1 MKDLN
6 DKVAVITGGAS
17 GMGLAF
23 AHRFAAA
30 GMKVAIGDIEEPAL
44 EAAVAEL
51 VASGAEVFG
60 SRCDVTDIDSF
71 RRFAADAEEAF
82 GPAHVV
88 CLNAG
93 VASSR
98 PIVDHTLDDW
108 QWVLGVNLWGIVHGL
123 DAFLGGLID
132 RDAGHVVVTASVA
145 GHTSHPGIGPY
156 NASKHAAVTIAE
168 TLYNELAALGSRVGV
183 SALCPGFVNTGIFA
197 SGRNRP
203 EHLVNRLAEPPS
215 DEDLARERA
224 VQEWMAANARD
235 PSEVAALV
243 FSAVMDGTFWVFTDD
258 DHRDAISR
266 RHNEILTGR
275 NPSQYESIGQTAL
288 ES

>member
-93 VASSR
+93 VAGGGEM
-98 PIVDHTLDDW
+98 VDLTLSDW
-108 QWVLGVNLWGIVHGL
+108 NWVLGVNLWGVVHGL
-123 DAFLGGLID
+123 DIYLKGLVA
-132 RDAGHVVVTASVA
+132 RNEGHVVVTASVA
-145 GHTSHPGIGPY
+145 GHTSFPGIGPY
-156 NASKHAAVTIAE
+156 NASKHAVSAIAE
-168 TLYNELAALGSRVGV
+168 TLHNELVVAGSDVGV
-183 SALCPGFVNTGIFA
+183 TSLCPGFVATGIFD

-203 EHLVNRLAEPPS
+203 EHLLDALAELPS
-215 DEDLARERA
+215 EEQLERRQMI
-224 VQEWMAANARD
+224 QEWMAQNAKD
-235 PSEVAALV
+235 PTEVADLIHD
-243 FSAVMDGTFWVFTDD
+243 AVLEQTFWVFTDP
-258 DHRDAISR
+258 DHIESIER
-266 RHNEILTGR
+266 RHEEIRGRR
-275 NPSQYESIGQTAL
+275 NPSSELSIGL
-288 ES
+288 SLMD

>member
-93 VASSR
+93 VAGSGEM
-98 PIVDHTLDDW
+98 VDLTLSDW
-108 QWVLGVNLWGIVHGL
+108 NWVLGVNLWGVVHGL
-123 DAFLGGLID
+123 DIYLKGLVA
-132 RDAGHVVVTASVA
+132 RNEGHVVVTASVA
-145 GHTSHPGIGPY
+145 GHTSFPGIGPY
-156 NASKHAAVTIAE
+156 NASKHAVSAIAE
-168 TLYNELAALGSRVGV
+168 TLHNELVVAGSDVGV
-183 SALCPGFVNTGIFA
+183 TSLCPGFVATGIFD

-203 EHLVNRLAEPPS
+203 EHLLDALAELPS
-215 DEDLARERA
+215 EEQLERRQMI
-224 VQEWMAANARD
+224 QEWMAQNAKD
-235 PSEVAALV
+235 PTEVADLIHG
-243 FSAVMDGTFWVFTDD
+243 AVLEQTFWVFTDP
-258 DHRDAISR
+258 DHIESIER
-266 RHNEILTGR
+266 RHEEIRGRR
-275 NPSQYESIGQTAL
+275 NPSQEQSIGL
-288 ES
+288 SLMD

>member
-60 SRCDVTDIDSF
+60 GRCDVTDIDSF
-71 RRFAADAEEAF
+71 RRFAADVEEAF
-82 GPAHVV
+82 GPTHVV

-93 VASSR
+93 VASSG
-98 PIVDHTLDDW
+98 DMADLTLADW
-108 QWVLGVNLWGIVHGL
+108 SWVLGVNLWGVVHGL
-123 DAFLGGLID
+123 DIYLKDLVAQNE
-132 RDAGHVVVTASVA
+132 GHVVVTASVA
-145 GHTSHPGIGPY
+145 GHTSFPGLGPY
-156 NASKHAAVTIAE
+156 SASKHAVSTIAE
-168 TLYNELAALGSRVGV
+168 TLYNELAAAGSEVGV
-183 SALCPGFVNTGIFA
+183 TSLCPGFVATGIFA

-203 EHLVNRLAEPPS
+203 EHLVDALGELPS
-215 DEDLARERA
+215 EEQLERQEM
-224 VQEWMAANARD
+224 VREWMAENAKD
-235 PSEVAALV
+235 PAEVADLIHD
-243 FSAVMDGTFWVFTDD
+243 AVLEQTFWVFTDP
-258 DHRDAISR
+258 DHIESIER
-266 RHNEILTGR
+266 RHEEIRGR
-275 NPSQYESIGQTAL
+275 QNPSQEQSIGL
-288 ES
+288 SLMD

>member
-93 VASSR
+93 VAGSGEM
-98 PIVDHTLDDW
+98 VDLTLSDW
-108 QWVLGVNLWGIVHGL
+108 NWVLGVNLWGVVYGL
-123 DAFLGGLID
+123 DIYLKGLVA
-132 RDAGHVVVTASVA
+132 RNEGHVVVTASVA
-145 GHTSHPGIGPY
+145 GHTSFPGIGPY
-156 NASKHAAVTIAE
+156 NASKHAVSAIAE
-168 TLYNELAALGSRVGV
+168 TLHNELVVAGSDVGV
-183 SALCPGFVNTGIFA
+183 TSLCPGFVATGIFD

-203 EHLVNRLAEPPS
+203 EHLLDALAELPS
-215 DEDLARERA
+215 EEQLERRQMI
-224 VQEWMAANARD
+224 QEWMAQNAKD
-235 PSEVAALV
+235 PTEVADLIHD
-243 FSAVMDGTFWVFTDD
+243 AVLEQTFWVFTDP
-258 DHRDAISR
+258 DHIESIER
-266 RHNEILTGR
+266 RHEEIRGRR
-275 NPSQYESIGQTAL
+275 NPSQEQSIGL
-288 ES
+288 SLMD

>member
-60 SRCDVTDIDSF
+60 SRCDVTNIDSF

-93 VASSR
+93 VAGSGEM
-98 PIVDHTLDDW
+98 VDLTLSDW
-108 QWVLGVNLWGIVHGL
+108 NWVLGVNLWGVVYGL
-123 DAFLGGLID
+123 DIYLKGLVA
-132 RDAGHVVVTASVA
+132 RNEGHVVVTASVA
-145 GHTSHPGIGPY
+145 GHTSFPGIGPY
-156 NASKHAAVTIAE
+156 NASKHAVSAIAE
-168 TLYNELAALGSRVGV
+168 TLHNELVVAGSDVGV
-183 SALCPGFVNTGIFA
+183 TSLCPGFVATGIFD

-203 EHLVNRLAEPPS
+203 EHLLDALAELPS
-215 DEDLARERA
+215 EEQLERRQMI
-224 VQEWMAANARD
+224 QEWMAQNAKD
-235 PSEVAALV
+235 PTEVADLIHD
-243 FSAVMDGTFWVFTDD
+243 AVLEQTFWVFTDP
-258 DHRDAISR
+258 DHIESIER
-266 RHNEILTGR
+266 RHEEIRGRR
-275 NPSQYESIGQTAL
+275 NPSQEQSIGL
-288 ES
+288 SLMD

>member
-93 VASSR
+93 VAGGGEMA
-98 PIVDHTLDDW
+98 DLTLSDW
-108 QWVLGVNLWGIVHGL
+108 NWVLGVNLWGVVHGL
-123 DAFLGGLID
+123 DIYLKGLVA
-132 RDAGHVVVTASVA
+132 RNEGHVVVTASVA
-145 GHTSHPGIGPY
+145 GHTSFPGIGPY
-156 NASKHAAVTIAE
+156 NASKHAVSAIAE
-168 TLYNELAALGSRVGV
+168 TLHNELVVAGSDVGV
-183 SALCPGFVNTGIFA
+183 TSLCPGFVATGIFD

-203 EHLVNRLAEPPS
+203 EHLLDALAELPS
-215 DEDLARERA
+215 EEQLERRQMI
-224 VQEWMAANARD
+224 QEWMAQNAKD
-235 PSEVAALV
+235 PTEVADLIHD
-243 FSAVMDGTFWVFTDD
+243 AVLEQTFWVFTDP
-258 DHRDAISR
+258 DHIESIER
-266 RHNEILTGR
+266 RHEEIRGRR
-275 NPSQYESIGQTAL
+275 NPSQEQSIGL
-288 ES
+288 SLMD

>member
-93 VASSR
+93 VAGGGEM
-98 PIVDHTLDDW
+98 VDLTLSDW
-108 QWVLGVNLWGIVHGL
+108 NWVLGVNLWGVVHGL
-123 DAFLGGLID
+123 DIYLKGLVA
-132 RDAGHVVVTASVA
+132 RNEGHVVVTASVA
-145 GHTSHPGIGPY
+145 GHTSFPGIGPY
-156 NASKHAAVTIAE
+156 NASKHAVSAIAE
-168 TLYNELAALGSRVGV
+168 TLHNELVVAGSDVGV
-183 SALCPGFVNTGIFA
+183 TSLCPGFVATGIFD

-203 EHLVNRLAEPPS
+203 EHLLDALAELPS
-215 DEDLARERA
+215 EEQLERRQMI
-224 VQEWMAANARD
+224 QEWMAQNAKD
-235 PSEVAALV
+235 PTEVADLIHG
-243 FSAVMDGTFWVFTDD
+243 AVLEQTFWVFTDP
-258 DHRDAISR
+258 DHIESIER
-266 RHNEILTGR
+266 RHEEIRGRR
-275 NPSQYESIGQTAL
+275 NPSQEQSIGL
-288 ES
+288 SLMD

>member
-6 DKVAVITGGAS
+6 HKVAVITGGAS

-93 VASSR
+93 VAGGGEM
-98 PIVDHTLDDW
+98 VDLTLSDW
-108 QWVLGVNLWGIVHGL
+108 NWVLGVNLWGVVHGL
-123 DAFLGGLID
+123 DIYLKGLVA
-132 RDAGHVVVTASVA
+132 RNEGHVVVTASVA
-145 GHTSHPGIGPY
+145 GHTSFPGIGPY
-156 NASKHAAVTIAE
+156 NASKHAVSAIAE
-168 TLYNELAALGSRVGV
+168 TLHNELVVAGSDVGV
-183 SALCPGFVNTGIFA
+183 TSLCPGFVATGIFD

-203 EHLVNRLAEPPS
+203 EHLLDALAELPS
-215 DEDLARERA
+215 EEQLERRQMI
-224 VQEWMAANARD
+224 QEWMAQNAKD
-235 PSEVAALV
+235 PTQVADLIHD
-243 FSAVMDGTFWVFTDD
+243 AVLEQTFWVFTDP
-258 DHRDAISR
+258 DHIESIER
-266 RHNEILTGR
+266 RHEEIRGRR
-275 NPSQYESIGQTAL
+275 NPSQEQSIGL
-288 ES
+288 SLMD

>member
-93 VASSR
+93 VAGSGEM
-98 PIVDHTLDDW
+98 VDLTLSDW
-108 QWVLGVNLWGIVHGL
+108 NWVLGVNLWGVVHGL
-123 DAFLGGLID
+123 DIYLKGLVA
-132 RDAGHVVVTASVA
+132 RNEGHVVVTASVA
-145 GHTSHPGIGPY
+145 GHTSFPGIGPY
-156 NASKHAAVTIAE
+156 NASKHAVSAIAE
-168 TLYNELAALGSRVGV
+168 TLHNELVVAGSDVGV
-183 SALCPGFVNTGIFA
+183 TSLCPGFVATGIFD

-203 EHLVNRLAEPPS
+203 EHLLDALAELPS
-215 DEDLARERA
+215 EEQLERRQMI
-224 VQEWMAANARD
+224 QEWMAQNAKD
-235 PSEVAALV
+235 PTEVADLIHD
-243 FSAVMDGTFWVFTDD
+243 AVLEQTFWVFTDP
-258 DHRDAISR
+258 DHIESIER
-266 RHNEILTGR
+266 RHEEIRGRR
-275 NPSQYESIGQTAL
+275 NPSQEQSIGL
-288 ES
+288 SLMD

>member
-1 MKDLN
+1 MKDLS

-93 VASSR
+93 VAGGGEM
-98 PIVDHTLDDW
+98 VDLTLSDW
-108 QWVLGVNLWGIVHGL
+108 NWVLGVNLWGVVHGL
-123 DAFLGGLID
+123 DIYLKGLVA
-132 RDAGHVVVTASVA
+132 RNEGHVVVTASVA
-145 GHTSHPGIGPY
+145 GHTSFPGIGPY
-156 NASKHAAVTIAE
+156 NASKHAVSAIAE
-168 TLYNELAALGSRVGV
+168 TLHNELVVAGSDVGV
-183 SALCPGFVNTGIFA
+183 TSLCPGFVATGIFD

-203 EHLVNRLAEPPS
+203 EHLLDALAELPS
-215 DEDLARERA
+215 EEQLERRQMI
-224 VQEWMAANARD
+224 QEWMAQNAKD
-235 PSEVAALV
+235 PTEVADLIHD
-243 FSAVMDGTFWVFTDD
+243 AVLEQTFWVFTDP
-258 DHRDAISR
+258 DHIESIER
-266 RHNEILTGR
+266 RHEEIRGRR
-275 NPSQYESIGQTAL
+275 NPSQEQSIGL
-288 ES
+288 SLMD

>member
-93 VASSR
+93 VAGGGEM
-98 PIVDHTLDDW
+98 VDLTLSDW
-108 QWVLGVNLWGIVHGL
+108 NWVLGVNLWGVVYGL
-123 DAFLGGLID
+123 DIYLKGLVA
-132 RDAGHVVVTASVA
+132 RNEGHVVVTASVA
-145 GHTSHPGIGPY
+145 GHTSFPGIGPY
-156 NASKHAAVTIAE
+156 NASKHAVSAIAE
-168 TLYNELAALGSRVGV
+168 TLHNELVVAGSDVGV
-183 SALCPGFVNTGIFA
+183 TSLCPGFVATGIFD

-203 EHLVNRLAEPPS
+203 EHLLDALAELPS
-215 DEDLARERA
+215 EEQLERRQMI
-224 VQEWMAANARD
+224 QEWMAQNAKD
-235 PSEVAALV
+235 PTEVADLIHD
-243 FSAVMDGTFWVFTDD
+243 AVLEQTFWVFTDP
-258 DHRDAISR
+258 DHIESIER
-266 RHNEILTGR
+266 RHEEIRGRR
-275 NPSQYESIGQTAL
+275 NPSQEQSIGL
-288 ES
+288 SLMD

>member
-1 MKDLN
+1 MKNLS

-60 SRCDVTDIDSF
+60 GRCDVTDIDSF

-93 VASSR
+93 VAGGGEM
-98 PIVDHTLDDW
+98 VDLTLSDW
-108 QWVLGVNLWGIVHGL
+108 NWVLGVNLWGVVHGL
-123 DAFLGGLID
+123 DIYLKGLVA
-132 RDAGHVVVTASVA
+132 RNEGHVVVTASVA
-145 GHTSHPGIGPY
+145 GHTSFPGIGPY
-156 NASKHAAVTIAE
+156 NASKHAVSAIAE
-168 TLYNELAALGSRVGV
+168 TLHNELAVAGSDVGV
-183 SALCPGFVNTGIFA
+183 TSLCPGFVATGIFD

-203 EHLVNRLAEPPS
+203 EHLIDALAQLPS
-215 DEDLARERA
+215 EEQLERQQMI
-224 VQEWMAANARD
+224 QEWMAQNAKD
-235 PSEVAALV
+235 PAEVADLIHD
-243 FSAVMDGTFWVFTDD
+243 AVLEQTFWVFTDP
-258 DHRDAISR
+258 DHIESIER
-266 RHNEILTGR
+266 RHEEIRGRR
-275 NPSQYESIGQTAL
+275 NPSQELSIGL
-288 ES
+288 SLMD

>member
-44 EAAVAEL
+44 EAAIAEL

-93 VASSR
+93 VAGGGEM
-98 PIVDHTLDDW
+98 VDLTLSDW
-108 QWVLGVNLWGIVHGL
+108 NWVLGVNLWGVVHGL
-123 DAFLGGLID
+123 DIYLKGLVA
-132 RDAGHVVVTASVA
+132 RNEGHVVVTASVA
-145 GHTSHPGIGPY
+145 GHTSFPGIGPY
-156 NASKHAAVTIAE
+156 NASKHAVSAIAE
-168 TLYNELAALGSRVGV
+168 TLHNELVVAGSDVGV
-183 SALCPGFVNTGIFA
+183 TSLCPGFVATGIFD

-203 EHLVNRLAEPPS
+203 EHLLDALAELPS
-215 DEDLARERA
+215 EEQLERRQMI
-224 VQEWMAANARD
+224 QEWMAQNAKD
-235 PSEVAALV
+235 PTEVADLIHD
-243 FSAVMDGTFWVFTDD
+243 AVLEQTFWVFTDP
-258 DHRDAISR
+258 DHIESIER
-266 RHNEILTGR
+266 RHEEIRGRR
-275 NPSQYESIGQTAL
+275 NPSQEQSIGL
-288 ES
+288 SLMD

>member
-51 VASGAEVFG
+51 VASGTEVFG

-93 VASSR
+93 VAGGGEM
-98 PIVDHTLDDW
+98 VDLTLSDW
-108 QWVLGVNLWGIVHGL
+108 NWVLGVNLWGVVHGL
-123 DAFLGGLID
+123 DIYLKGLVA
-132 RDAGHVVVTASVA
+132 RNEGHVVVTASVA
-145 GHTSHPGIGPY
+145 GHTSFPGIGPY
-156 NASKHAAVTIAE
+156 NASKHAVSAIAE
-168 TLYNELAALGSRVGV
+168 TLHNELVVAGSDVGV
-183 SALCPGFVNTGIFA
+183 TSLCPGFVATGIFD

-203 EHLVNRLAEPPS
+203 EHLLDALAELPS
-215 DEDLARERA
+215 EEQLERRQMI
-224 VQEWMAANARD
+224 QEWMAQNAKD
-235 PSEVAALV
+235 PTEVADLIHG
-243 FSAVMDGTFWVFTDD
+243 AVLEQTFWVFTDP
-258 DHRDAISR
+258 DHIESIER
-266 RHNEILTGR
+266 RHEEIRGRR
-275 NPSQYESIGQTAL
+275 NPSQEQSIGL
-288 ES
+288 SLMD

>member
-1 MKDLN
+1 MEDLS

-60 SRCDVTDIDSF
+60 GRCDVTDINSF

-93 VASSR
+93 VAGGGEM
-98 PIVDHTLDDW
+98 VDLTLSDW
-108 QWVLGVNLWGIVHGL
+108 NWVLGVNLWGVVHGL
-123 DAFLGGLID
+123 DIYLKGLVA
-132 RDAGHVVVTASVA
+132 RNEGHVVVTASVA
-145 GHTSHPGIGPY
+145 GHTSFPGIGPY
-156 NASKHAAVTIAE
+156 NASKHAVSAIAE
-168 TLYNELAALGSRVGV
+168 TLHNELAVAGSDVGV
-183 SALCPGFVNTGIFA
+183 TSLCPGFVATGIFA

-203 EHLVNRLAEPPS
+203 EHLMGALAQLPS
-215 DEDLARERA
+215 EEQLERQQMI
-224 VQEWMAANARD
+224 QEWMAQNAKD
-235 PSEVAALV
+235 PAEVADLIHD
-243 FSAVMDGTFWVFTDD
+243 AVLEQTFWVFTDP
-258 DHRDAISR
+258 DHIESIER
-266 RHNEILTGR
+266 RHEEIRGRR
-275 NPSQYESIGQTAL
+275 NPSQELNIGL
-288 ES
+288 SLMD

>member
-60 SRCDVTDIDSF
+60 GRCDVTDIKSF

-93 VASSR
+93 VAGGGEM
-98 PIVDHTLDDW
+98 VDLTLSDW
-108 QWVLGVNLWGIVHGL
+108 NWVLGVNLWGVVHGL
-123 DAFLGGLID
+123 DIYLKGLVA
-132 RDAGHVVVTASVA
+132 RNEGHVVVTASVA
-145 GHTSHPGIGPY
+145 GHTSFPGIGPY
-156 NASKHAAVTIAE
+156 NASKHAVSAIAE
-168 TLYNELAALGSRVGV
+168 TLHNELVVAGSDVGV
-183 SALCPGFVNTGIFA
+183 TSLCPGFVATGIFD

-203 EHLVNRLAEPPS
+203 EHLLDALAELPS
-215 DEDLARERA
+215 EEQLERRQMI
-224 VQEWMAANARD
+224 QEWMAQNAKD
-235 PSEVAALV
+235 PTEVADLIHD
-243 FSAVMDGTFWVFTDD
+243 AVLEQTFWVFTDP
-258 DHRDAISR
+258 DHIESIER
-266 RHNEILTGR
+266 RHEEIRGRR
-275 NPSQYESIGQTAL
+275 NPSQEQSIGL
-288 ES
+288 SLMD

>member
-1 MKDLN
+1 
-6 DKVAVITGGAS
+6 
-17 GMGLAF
+17 MGLAF

-93 VASSR
+93 VAGGGEM
-98 PIVDHTLDDW
+98 VDLTLSDW
-108 QWVLGVNLWGIVHGL
+108 NWVLGVNLWGVVHGL
-123 DAFLGGLID
+123 DIYLKGLVA
-132 RDAGHVVVTASVA
+132 RNEGHVVVTASVA
-145 GHTSHPGIGPY
+145 GHTSFPGIGPY
-156 NASKHAAVTIAE
+156 NASKHAVSAIAE
-168 TLYNELAALGSRVGV
+168 TLHNELVVAGSDVGV
-183 SALCPGFVNTGIFA
+183 TSLCPGFVATGIFD

-203 EHLVNRLAEPPS
+203 EHLLDALAELPS
-215 DEDLARERA
+215 EEQLERRQMI
-224 VQEWMAANARD
+224 QEWMAQNAKD
-235 PSEVAALV
+235 PTEVADLIHD
-243 FSAVMDGTFWVFTDD
+243 AVLEQTFWVFTDP
-258 DHRDAISR
+258 DHIESIER
-266 RHNEILTGR
+266 RHEEIRGRR
-275 NPSQYESIGQTAL
+275 NPSQEQSIGL
-288 ES
+288 SLMD

>member
-1 MKDLN
+1 MKNLS

-60 SRCDVTDIDSF
+60 GRCDVTDIDSF

-93 VASSR
+93 VAGGGEM
-98 PIVDHTLDDW
+98 VDLTLSDW
-108 QWVLGVNLWGIVHGL
+108 NWVLGVNLWGVVHGL
-123 DAFLGGLID
+123 DIYLKGLVA
-132 RDAGHVVVTASVA
+132 RNEGHVVVTASIA
-145 GHTSHPGIGPY
+145 GHTSFPGIGPY
-156 NASKHAAVTIAE
+156 NASKHAVSAIAE
-168 TLYNELAALGSRVGV
+168 TLHNELAVAGSDVGV
-183 SALCPGFVNTGIFA
+183 TSLCPGFVATGIFA

-203 EHLVNRLAEPPS
+203 EHLMDALAQLPS
-215 DEDLARERA
+215 EEQLERQQMI
-224 VQEWMAANARD
+224 QEWMAQNAKD
-235 PSEVAALV
+235 PAEVADLIHD
-243 FSAVMDGTFWVFTDD
+243 AVLEQTFWVFTDP
-258 DHRDAISR
+258 DHIESIER
-266 RHNEILTGR
+266 RHEEIRGRR
-275 NPSQYESIGQTAL
+275 NPSQELSIGL
-288 ES
+288 SLMD

>member
-93 VASSR
+93 VAGGGEM
-98 PIVDHTLDDW
+98 VDLTLSDW
-108 QWVLGVNLWGIVHGL
+108 NWVLGVNLWGVVHGL
-123 DAFLGGLID
+123 DIYLKGLVA
-132 RDAGHVVVTASVA
+132 RNEGHVVVTASVA
-145 GHTSHPGIGPY
+145 GHTSFPGIGPY
-156 NASKHAAVTIAE
+156 NASKHAVSAIAE
-168 TLYNELAALGSRVGV
+168 TLHNELVVAGSNVGV
-183 SALCPGFVNTGIFA
+183 TSLCPGFVATGIFD

-203 EHLVNRLAEPPS
+203 EHLLDALAELPS
-215 DEDLARERA
+215 EEQLERRQMI
-224 VQEWMAANARD
+224 QEWMAQNAKD
-235 PSEVAALV
+235 PTEVADLIHD
-243 FSAVMDGTFWVFTDD
+243 AVLEQTFWVFTDP
-258 DHRDAISR
+258 DHIESIER
-266 RHNEILTGR
+266 RHEEIRGRR
-275 NPSQYESIGQTAL
+275 NPSQEQSIGL
-288 ES
+288 SLMD

>member
-51 VASGAEVFG
+51 VASGAAVFG

-93 VASSR
+93 VAGGGEM
-98 PIVDHTLDDW
+98 VDLTLSDW
-108 QWVLGVNLWGIVHGL
+108 NWVLGVNLWGVVHGL
-123 DAFLGGLID
+123 DIYLKGLVA
-132 RDAGHVVVTASVA
+132 RNEGHVVVTASVA
-145 GHTSHPGIGPY
+145 GHTSFPGIGPY
-156 NASKHAAVTIAE
+156 NASKHAVSAIAE
-168 TLYNELAALGSRVGV
+168 TLHNELVVAGSDVGV
-183 SALCPGFVNTGIFA
+183 TSLCPGFVATGIFD

-203 EHLVNRLAEPPS
+203 EHLLDALAELPS
-215 DEDLARERA
+215 EEQLERRQMI
-224 VQEWMAANARD
+224 QEWMAQNAKD
-235 PSEVAALV
+235 PTEVADLIHD
-243 FSAVMDGTFWVFTDD
+243 AVLEQTFWVFTDP
-258 DHRDAISR
+258 DHIESIER
-266 RHNEILTGR
+266 RHEEIRGRR
-275 NPSQYESIGQTAL
+275 NPSQEQSIGL
-288 ES
+288 SLMD

>member
-71 RRFAADAEEAF
+71 RRFADDAEEAF

-93 VASSR
+93 VAGGGEM
-98 PIVDHTLDDW
+98 VDLTLSDW
-108 QWVLGVNLWGIVHGL
+108 NWVLGVNLWGVVHGL
-123 DAFLGGLID
+123 DIYLKGLVA
-132 RDAGHVVVTASVA
+132 RNEGHVVVTASVA
-145 GHTSHPGIGPY
+145 GHTSFPGIGPY
-156 NASKHAAVTIAE
+156 NASKHAVSAIAE
-168 TLYNELAALGSRVGV
+168 TLHNELVVAGSDVGV
-183 SALCPGFVNTGIFA
+183 TSLCPGFVATGIFD

-203 EHLVNRLAEPPS
+203 EHLLDALAELPS
-215 DEDLARERA
+215 EEQLERRQMI
-224 VQEWMAANARD
+224 QEWMAQNAKD
-235 PSEVAALV
+235 PTEVADLIHD
-243 FSAVMDGTFWVFTDD
+243 AVLEQTFWVFTDP
-258 DHRDAISR
+258 DHIESIER
-266 RHNEILTGR
+266 RHEEIRGRR
-275 NPSQYESIGQTAL
+275 NPSQEQSIGL
-288 ES
+288 SLMD

>member
-93 VASSR
+93 VAGGGEM
-98 PIVDHTLDDW
+98 VDLTLSDW
-108 QWVLGVNLWGIVHGL
+108 NWVLGVNLWGVVHGL
-123 DAFLGGLID
+123 DIYLKGLVA
-132 RDAGHVVVTASVA
+132 RNEGHVVVTASVA
-145 GHTSHPGIGPY
+145 GHTSFPGIGPY
-156 NASKHAAVTIAE
+156 NASKHAVSAIAE
-168 TLYNELAALGSRVGV
+168 TLHNELVVAGSDVGV
-183 SALCPGFVNTGIFA
+183 TSLCPGFVATGIFD

-203 EHLVNRLAEPPS
+203 EHLLDALAELPS
-215 DEDLARERA
+215 EEQLERRQMI
-224 VQEWMAANARD
+224 QEWMAQNAKD
-235 PSEVAALV
+235 PTEVADLIHD
-243 FSAVMDGTFWVFTDD
+243 AVLEQTFWVFTDP
-258 DHRDAISR
+258 DHIESIER
-266 RHNEILTGR
+266 RHEEIRGRR
-275 NPSQYESIGQTAL
+275 NPSQEQSIGL
-288 ES
+288 SLMD

>member
-44 EAAVAEL
+44 KAAVAEL

-60 SRCDVTDIDSF
+60 GRCDVTDIDSF

-93 VASSR
+93 VAGGGEM
-98 PIVDHTLDDW
+98 VDLTLSDW
-108 QWVLGVNLWGIVHGL
+108 NWVLGVNLWGVVHGL
-123 DAFLGGLID
+123 DIYLKGLVA
-132 RDAGHVVVTASVA
+132 RNEGHVVVTASVA
-145 GHTSHPGIGPY
+145 GHTSFPGIGPY
-156 NASKHAAVTIAE
+156 NASKHAVSAIAE
-168 TLYNELAALGSRVGV
+168 TLHNELVVAGSDVGV
-183 SALCPGFVNTGIFA
+183 TSLCPGFVATGIFD

-203 EHLVNRLAEPPS
+203 EHLLDALAELPS
-215 DEDLARERA
+215 EEQLERRQMI
-224 VQEWMAANARD
+224 QEWMAQNAKD
-235 PSEVAALV
+235 PAEVADLIHD
-243 FSAVMDGTFWVFTDD
+243 AVLEQTFWVFTDP
-258 DHRDAISR
+258 DHIESIER
-266 RHNEILTGR
+266 RHEEIRGRR
-275 NPSQYESIGQTAL
+275 NPSQEQRIGL
-288 ES
+288 SLMD